1 MKIAEWNLDD
11 RPREKMERSGASA
24 LGNAELLAVILRSG
38 ARDLNVVDLARDIL
52 SGAGGTL
59 TRLSQVSM
67 ADLCVRKGVG
77 KGKALS
83 VLAALELGRRMMAEN
98 TGAGGMLIVTPD
110 DVYNL
115 MIPYLKGQE
124 NESCWVVYLNNGG
137 RVTGKERISSG
148 NERSTDLD
156 PAEVARRAVAA
167 KARRLV
173 LVHNHP
179 TGDPTPS
186 PADVRLTAAIK
197 NALKL
202 FRIEMTDHVIISDG
216 AFFSFSRAEVT
227 ARGPSAHFLQQKG
240 TVTN

>member
-1 MKIAEWNLDD
+1 MKMSEWNLGD
-11 RPREKMERSGASA
+11 RPREKMEQCGSEA
-24 LGNAELLAVILRSG
+24 LGIAELLAVILRSG
-38 ARDLNVVDLARDIL
+38 TRDLNVVDLARNIL

-67 ADLCVRKGVG
+67 ADLCGRKGVG

-98 TGAGGMLIVTPD
+98 TGPGGVLVVTPD
-110 DVYNL
+110 DVYDL
-115 MIPYLKGQE
+115 MLPYMKGRE
-124 NESCWVVYLNNGG
+124 KESCWAVYLNNGG
-137 RVTGKERISSG
+137 RVTGKERLSSG
-148 NERSTDLD
+148 SDSSTDLD

-167 KARRLV
+167 KARRLI

-186 PADVRLTAAIK
+186 PADVRVTAAVK

-202 FRIEMTDHVIISDG
+202 FKIELTDHVVLSDG
-216 AFFSFSRAEVT
+216 AFFSFSRAELT
-227 ARGPSAHFLQQKG
+227 PRQNERHL
-240 TVTN
+240 

>member
-1 MKIAEWNLDD
+1 
-11 RPREKMERSGASA
+11 MERAGAGA

-38 ARDLNVVDLARDIL
+38 ARDLNVVDLARNIL

-67 ADLCVRKGVG
+67 ADLCKKKGVG

-98 TGAGGMLIVTPD
+98 AGPGGGMIVSPD
-110 DVYNL
+110 DVYDL

-124 NESCWVVYLNNGG
+124 KESCWVIYLNNGG
-137 RVTGKERISSG
+137 RVTGKERL
-148 NERSTDLD
+148 STGDEGSTALD
-156 PAEVARRAVAA
+156 AAEVARKAVAA
-167 KARRLV
+167 KARRLI

-186 PADVRLTAAIK
+186 PADVRLTAAVK

-202 FRIEMTDHVIISDG
+202 FKIEMTDHIVLSDG
-216 AFFSFSRAEVT
+216 AFFSFSRAAT
-227 ARGPSAHFLQQKG
+227 TTRTPSARFLQPKAAK
-240 TVTN
+240 TN